1 MTRAMPTDPVIA
13 ALPEVDPRD
22 APALMLLGHDLRA
35 ALSEVM
41 GGLRLVDGT
50 ELPAAPRAQI
60 ARSRAACE
68 ALALLLEKTMTLLL
82 GEAGP
87 YDDQPLTI
95 RTERFLESLRL
106 RWTGRAQAV
115 GTRFTLHAS
124 PDLPPLLAL
133 DPAMIERIL
142 SNLLGNALKYAIGG
156 NVICDMRMTAKSL
169 LQISVQDDGPGFP
182 PALLVKQPLRAAY
195 AKPGPLPGTGL
206 GLRIVREMVARAGGT
221 ISTGNLIPHGAEVIV
236 RLPPGAATTL
246 PALTDGSETLP
257 DLGHLRILVA
267 DDNETSRLLA
277 VQLLRQMGAEV
288 VAVADGVAAI
298 GRIEREG
305 FDALLIDIEMPRFSG
320 LDVIQFVRAMPGPM
334 ARLPILA
341 ITAYWLRANREA
353 IEAAGANAVLSKP
366 GLSAA
371 LLGAAILEAT
381 ELHRTS
387 DRAVPVPQD
396 RDIQTG
402 QFSHFLDIAG
412 PDAAAELLAH
422 LLKDLQTAE
431 RGLLGAARGP
441 NWQGIQAQTHVLIAL
456 AGTTG
461 ATRLQ
466 HLSEALNAL
475 AHHPAPDRGT
485 YLTLLPQTL
494 EALDALIHFVG
505 TQTPTQEEAP

>member
-1 MTRAMPTDPVIA
+1 MTRAMPIDPARA
-13 ALPEVDPRD
+13 ALPEVDQRD
-22 APALMLLGHDLRA
+22 APAFMLLGHDLRA

-68 ALALLLEKTMTLLL
+68 ALALLLEQTMALML

-87 YDDQPLTI
+87 YDDPPAAICTA
-95 RTERFLESLRL
+95 RFLESLRL
-106 RWTGRAQAV
+106 RWNGRALAV
-115 GTRFTLHAS
+115 GTRFTLLAS
-124 PDLPPLLAL
+124 PDLPPFLAL

-142 SNLLGNALKYAIGG
+142 SNLLGNALKYASGG
-156 NVICDMRMTAKSL
+156 NVTCDVRMTGESS

-182 PALLVKQPLRAAY
+182 LALLVRHPQRAPY
-195 AKPGPLPGTGL
+195 AEPGPLPGTGL
-206 GLRIVREMVARAGGT
+206 GLRIVHEMVERAGGS
-221 ISTGNLIPHGAEVIV
+221 IITGNLIPHGAEVIV
-236 RLPPGAATTL
+236 RLPLGAVTTL
-246 PALTDGSETLP
+246 PALADGSETLP
-257 DLGHLRILVA
+257 DLSHLRILVA
-267 DDNETSRLLA
+267 DDSETSRLLA
-277 VQLLRQMGAEV
+277 AQLLGRMGAEV
-288 VAVADGVAAI
+288 VTVADGVAAI
-298 GRIEREG
+298 GRIERES

-320 LDVIQFVRAMPGPM
+320 LDVIHFVRAMPGPM
-334 ARLPILA
+334 AKLPILA
-341 ITAYWLRANREA
+341 VPAYWLRANREA

-371 LLGAAILEAT
+371 LLGTAILEET
-381 ELHRTS
+381 KLPRTS
-387 DRAVPVPQD
+387 DRAAPVPQD

-402 QFSHFLDIAG
+402 QFSHFLDLVG
-412 PDAAAELLAH
+412 PDAAAELLAQ

-466 HLSEALNAL
+466 HLSEALNTL

-505 TQTPTQEEAP
+505 TQTPPRGETS